1 MIEVNSQPTE
11 TWEQLVEL
19 TETLYEEARLCR
31 LERTSSISMADIPE
45 QEAVTTWCWVAK
57 HHSTALSC
65 DDRIYSS
72 LIKFWNNHP
81 SLSYL
86 FSSRFIGPTSQA
98 PRFDESRHDA
108 VYEMEIA
115 LSQLPP
121 RGQEHPPWLVDRL
134 FRDLLVDL
142 TGNTHRAEICIDK
155 LYSPD
160 SSTGRLGL
168 VELRGFEM
176 PPHARMSLAQQL
188 LIRAIVAAF
197 WEQPY
202 SRPLVHWGSTLH
214 DQFMLPHYAWKDLTD
229 VIHELRPSGIELDP
243 AWFTPH
249 HEFRFPRIGEIN
261 VEGIDLRLRSAIEPW
276 YVMGEEPGG
285 GGTVRCVDSSV
296 ERLEVSLD
304 GLQTK
309 RFRVTCNGVN
319 VPLHGT
325 GVQNQYVAGI
335 RFRAWQPPRCLHP
348 TIPIHCPLRFE
359 IIDTRNMRSIGACTY
374 HVADPGGRATD
385 RFPINANEAEAR
397 RAARFD
403 TLGMTGG
410 PVEMIDT
417 VPAAGPN
424 PYPVTLDLRRI

>member
-1 MIEVNSQPTE
+1 MLINAFRNGLGTPVGYVMPLRRAWWQAQPGWVAGKWPVRSEKVFLLPGESPIGLRLPLDALPSAANASNAVYTTPMDPSAPLTPMTRPKETPKGNERTVLREETLEAENTLPMDGREQPLINEQILEEKNGDPSDGGDENVVQTALCVECRHVRLYVFLPPCQHRGLSRFGISHRDTCRKLNLPVVIEGYPPPPTTGSNFGNPRPGVIEVNSQPTE

-31 LERTSSISMADIPE
+31 LGTNKFDLDGRHTGTGGGNHMVLGGKTPLDSPFLRRPDLLA
-45 QEAVTTWCWVAK
+45 
-57 HHSTALSC
+57 
-65 DDRIYSS
+65 S

-176 PPHARMSLAQQL
+176 PPHARMSLASNYSL
-188 LIRAIVAAF
+188 RHRRSILGTTL
-197 WEQPY
+197 QPT
-202 SRPLVHWGSTLH
+202 SR
-214 DQFMLPHYAWKDLTD
+214 
-229 VIHELRPSGIELDP
+229 
-243 AWFTPH
+243 
-249 HEFRFPRIGEIN
+249 
-261 VEGIDLRLRSAIEPW
+261 
-276 YVMGEEPGG
+276 
-285 GGTVRCVDSSV
+285 
-296 ERLEVSLD
+296 SL
-304 GLQTK
+304 GK
-309 RFRVTCNGVN
+309 
-319 VPLHGT
+319 
-325 GVQNQYVAGI
+325 YVA
-335 RFRAWQPPRCLHP
+335 
-348 TIPIHCPLRFE
+348 
-359 IIDTRNMRSIGACTY
+359 
-374 HVADPGGRATD
+374 
-385 RFPINANEAEAR
+385 
-397 RAARFD
+397 
-403 TLGMTGG
+403 
-410 PVEMIDT
+410 
-417 VPAAGPN
+417 
-424 PYPVTLDLRRI
+424 